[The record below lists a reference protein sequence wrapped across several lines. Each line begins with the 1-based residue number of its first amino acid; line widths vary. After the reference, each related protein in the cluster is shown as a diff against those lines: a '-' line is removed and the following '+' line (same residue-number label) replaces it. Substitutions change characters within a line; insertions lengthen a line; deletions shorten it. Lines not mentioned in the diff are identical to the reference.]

1 VTYAVATAHAIPTMT
16 LEGGI
21 VRSKEEMR
29 HVTVIILAYGD
40 EPLLPSSVRS
50 ALASRD
56 VVVEVILVDNGS
68 ASVATLDADPR
79 LHILTPGANTGFA
92 GGCNLAAKA
101 AHYDELVFVNS
112 DLVVSEDA
120 ISRLAARLDDDHVG
134 LATGAVLLPGEPAT
148 VNSIGNPIHYLMFS
162 WAGDYGEPFSAHD
175 HEEDVAGICGGFFA
189 CRRELWRELGGF
201 DEHYFAYA
209 EDVDLSLRA
218 RQLATTIV
226 FEPRAVGVHHYEFTK
241 NNTKWFLLER
251 NRLMNLLT
259 LYDRRSRWLLLPVLL
274 PVELGVLI
282 AAVRGGWAREKF
294 ASWRWLWRHRRYL
307 RERGE
312 RIAALKVDQRG
323 AWTNVLSGE
332 MHIPGEFG
340 LRVPSVAN
348 WVLGRYW
355 RAVKSY
361 VK

>member
-1 VTYAVATAHAIPTMT
+1 
-16 LEGGI
+16 
-21 VRSKEEMR
+21 MR
-29 HVTVIILAYGD
+29 QVSVIILAYGD
-40 EPLLPSSVRS
+40 EPLLASSVRS

-56 VVVEVILVDNGS
+56 VLVEVILVDNGC
-68 ASVATLDADPR
+68 AAVAALDADPR
-79 LHILTPGANTGFA
+79 LRILTPGTNTGFA
-92 GGCNLAAKA
+92 GGCNLAAREA
-101 AHYDELVFVNS
+101 RYEELVFVNS
-112 DLVVSEDA
+112 DLVVHDDA
-120 ISRLAARLDDDHVG
+120 IARLVARLDDDRVG

-162 WAGDYGEPFSAHD
+162 WAGDFGEPFSAHD

-218 RQLATTIV
+218 RQLGATIV
-226 FEPRAVGVHHYEFTK
+226 FEPRAVGVHHYEFKK

-251 NRLMNLLT
+251 NRLMNFLT
-259 LYDRRSRWLLLPVLL
+259 LYDRRSRWLLLPMLV
-274 PVELGVLI
+274 PVELGVLMS
-282 AAVRGGWAREKF
+282 AVRGGWAREKL

-307 RERGE
+307 HERGVS
-312 RIAALKVDQRG
+312 IDTLKRG
-323 AWTNVLSGE
+323 QPGGWTTVLAGE

-340 LRVPSVAN
+340 LRVPAVVN

-355 RAVKSY
+355 RAVQSY
-361 VK
+361 VR